1 MKAIKHLMYSN
12 KTQNPFAFNVAPKL
26 ILKCIN
32 CNLMKLLRLKNM
44 NMKINLTRMNE
55 IARDV
60 VLIAYIEQH

>member
-1 MKAIKHLMYSN
+1 MKAIKHLMYSD
-12 KTQNPFAFNVAPKL
+12 KTQKPFAFNVALKL
-26 ILKCIN
+26 IFKCIN

-60 VLIAYIEQH
+60 VLMAYIEQH